1 MSAEIIDSN
10 DSPGA
15 PSASNII
22 DVTEQTFMLD
32 IVEQSRQRPVLVDFW
47 ADWCA
52 PCRNL
57 MPILE
62 EVARAQPERFV
73 LARVNADTE
82 QGLTAQFGVRSLPTV
97 VLIHDGALAGH
108 FTGAKTR
115 PEVEAFLDEHL
126 GPFES
131 AADPDDEVAETPARN
146 EELELLEASYAADP
160 NPASAH
166 ALAMG
171 LAEAG
176 QYERAFE
183 LLLDLLRQDLG
194 WNNNQGRQ
202 DMQRLFG
209 ECPDKSL
216 VARYQRRL
224 MTLLY

>member
-1 MSAEIIDSN
+1 MSADIIDSN
-10 DSPGA
+10 DSPGGA
-15 PSASNII
+15 NAGNII
-22 DVTEQTFMLD
+22 DVTEQSFMQD
-32 IVEQSRQRPVLVDFW
+32 IVEQSQRKPVLVDFW

-52 PCRNL
+52 PCQNL
-57 MPILE
+57 MPVLE
-62 EVARAQPERFV
+62 GLARARPERFV

-97 VLIHDGALAGH
+97 VLIKDGALAGH
-108 FTGAKTR
+108 FTGAKTQS
-115 PEVEAFLDEHL
+115 EVEAFLDEHL
-126 GPFES
+126 GPAE
-131 AADPDDEVAETPARN
+131 AAAEPENDEPDPPVHN
-146 EELELLEASYAADP
+146 EELALLEASYETDP

-171 LAEAG
+171 LAETG